1 MGTLMRLC
9 KDCDSRGAGRCHAE
23 QHGAPARVA
32 LHRRHR
38 WWKPA
43 AKSAQHGI
51 GESWPRKHIARSRE
65 HRQSTLQQKEQGR
78 ARGRSRRSVRFAADL
93 VKAAPGTRGA
103 HMPYARES

>member
-51 GESWPRKHIARSRE
+51 GESWPRKHIE
-65 HRQSTLQQKEQGR
+65 HRQSTLQQKEQW
-78 ARGRSRRSVRFAADL
+78 ADL
-93 VKAAPGTRGA
+93 RPIW
-103 HMPYARES
+103 